1 MRLPFMKAN
10 GNSNGAPAMYT
21 EAGRVASTAENVLD
35 GCQAI
40 ARTGE
45 KQLAIIESA
54 IAASGTVSHS
64 LRETAEQARSVS
76 TSSEELVSSV
86 NELAARKS
94 PPEGSEL
101 QVVRRATREDVITRL
116 KHQQREQE
124 AQRICLMKIRERGL
138 DMKLAR
144 VEQLFDG
151 SRLIF
156 YYTAEGRVDFRE
168 LVRDLAAHFRVRIEM
183 RQIGVRD
190 EARMLGGYGSCGRPL
205 CCTTFLQTFEPIS
218 IKMAKQQ
225 NLSLNP
231 SKLSGMCG
239 RLKCCL
245 RYEIPNGKGVKHGGC
260 ADEGGCGSCSN
271 PTGPGGSSGCGSCGP
286 GGCGHC
292 G

>member
-1 MRLPFMKAN
+1 MDSGPSRPFVSVKFSSVGRTYSFLLPELALDAEDSSTLVDAA
-10 GNSNGAPAMYT
+10 GSVPAPPPPTRGFSPGDAVIVQT
-21 EAGRVASTAENVLD
+21 ADGRAL
-35 GCQAI
+35 
-40 ARTGE
+40 
-45 KQLAIIESA
+45 
-54 IAASGTVSHS
+54 GTVT
-64 LRETAEQARSVS
+64 RAVP
-76 TSSEELVSSV
+76 
-86 NELAARKS
+86 ELAARKC
-94 PPEGSEL
+94 PPPDSDL
-101 QVVRRATREDVITRL
+101 QVVRRATHDDVVTRL
-116 KHQQREQE
+116 KHKHREQE

-138 DMKLAR
+138 PMKLAR

-156 YYTAEGRVDFRE
+156 YYTAESRVDFRE
-168 LVRDLAAHFRVRIEM
+168 LVRDLAAHFRIRIEM

-205 CCTTFLQTFEPIS
+205 CCTTFLQSFEPIS

-245 RYEIPNGKGVKHGGC
+245 RYELPNGKGVKHGGC
-260 ADEGGCGSCSN
+260 ADEGGCGTCAN
-271 PTGPGGSSGCGSCGP
+271 PTGPGGSEGGCGTCGP
-286 GGCGHC
+286 GGCGKC

>member
-1 MRLPFMKAN
+1 MSSGPSRPFVSVKFSPVGRTYSFLLPELALDSEGVAAGTQPASPPIPIAN
-10 GNSNGAPAMYT
+10 SAMSALSHGDKVIVQT
-21 EAGRVASTAENVLD
+21 ADGRAL
-35 GCQAI
+35 
-40 ARTGE
+40 
-45 KQLAIIESA
+45 
-54 IAASGTVSHS
+54 GTVT
-64 LRETAEQARSVS
+64 RAVAV
-76 TSSEELVSSV
+76 
-86 NELAARKS
+86 LAARKC
-94 PPEGSEL
+94 PPADSEL
-101 QVVRRATREDVITRL
+101 KVVRRATRDDVVTRL
-116 KHQQREQE
+116 KQQQREQE

-138 DMKLAR
+138 AMKLAR

-168 LVRDLAAHFRVRIEM
+168 LVRDLAAHFRIRIEM

-205 CCTTFLQTFEPIS
+205 CCTTFLQSFEPIS

-245 RYEIPNGKGVKHGGC
+245 RYELPNGKGVKHGGC
-260 ADEGGCGSCSN
+260 ADEGGCGTCSN
-271 PTGPGGSSGCGSCGP
+271 PTGPGGT
-286 GGCGHC
+286 GGCGTC
-292 G
+292 GSGGCGTCG

>member
-1 MRLPFMKAN
+1 MSAGAHRPFVSIKFSPVGRTYTFLLPDLALDDE
-10 GNSNGAPAMYT
+10 GDAVSA
-21 EAGRVASTAENVLD
+21 EALRPGEQVVVQTAEGEAVGTVTRAVASAAERKRPTA
-35 GCQAI
+35 
-40 ARTGE
+40 
-45 KQLAIIESA
+45 
-54 IAASGTVSHS
+54 GT
-64 LRETAEQARSVS
+64 TA
-76 TSSEELVSSV
+76 
-86 NELAARKS
+86 
-94 PPEGSEL
+94 
-101 QVVRRATREDVITRL
+101 QVVRRASREDVVARL

-124 AQRICLMKIRERGL
+124 AHRICLLKIRERNIA
-138 DMKLAR
+138 MKLAR

-168 LVRDLAAHFRVRIEM
+168 LVRDLAAHFRMRIEM

-190 EARMLGGYGSCGRPL
+190 EAKMLGGYGPCGRPL
-205 CCTTFLQTFEPIS
+205 CCTTWLNTFEPIS

-245 RYEIPNGKGVKHGGC
+245 RYELPNGKGIKRGGC

-271 PTGPGGSSGCGSCGP
+271 PTGPGGGCGSCGSG
-286 GGCGHC
+286 GGCGTC
-292 G
+292 GSRK

>member
-1 MRLPFMKAN
+1 MSAGPHRPFVSVKFSPVGRTYSFLIPELALDSD
-10 GNSNGAPAMYT
+10 GSAAPSEREAPAIPPPAAAYNPGDRVIVQT
-21 EAGRVASTAENVLD
+21 SEGRAL
-35 GCQAI
+35 
-40 ARTGE
+40 
-45 KQLAIIESA
+45 
-54 IAASGTVSHS
+54 GTV
-64 LRETAEQARSVS
+64 TRSV
-76 TSSEELVSSV
+76 
-86 NELAARKS
+86 NDLAARKC
-94 PPEGSEL
+94 PPTGSEL

-116 KHQQREQE
+116 KHQQREKE
-124 AQRICLMKIRERGL
+124 AHRICLMKIRERGL
-138 DMKLAR
+138 AMKLAR

-205 CCTTFLQTFEPIS
+205 CCTTFLQSFEPIS

-245 RYEIPNGKGVKHGGC
+245 RYELPNGKGVKHGGC

-271 PTGPGGSSGCGSCGP
+271 PTGPGVSSGCGACGS
-286 GGCGHC
+286 GGCGKC